1 MERIDAVVQSYPWGS
16 RTLLAELMGN
26 AAPTERPQAEAW
38 FGAHPLSPSSVGGRP
53 LTDVIAEDPAAALG
67 RAAEFTHDCIG
78 ETARRQPAHWYGL
91 AFEDVIK
98 RRKL

>member
-38 FGAHPLSPSSVGGRP
+38 FGAHPLSPSSVGVVR
-53 LTDVIAEDPAAALG
+53 
-67 RAAEFTHDCIG
+67 
-78 ETARRQPAHWYGL
+78 
-91 AFEDVIK
+91 
-98 RRKL
+98 